1 MHQMFTSLHYREPT
15 EYRQNVNV
23 QGQATGAHLLGG
35 IDKVVNNFKPKMSV
49 KPLLFVDKILLGSV
63 WLMELEL

>member
-35 IDKVVNNFKPKMSV
+35 IDISK
-49 KPLLFVDKILLGSV
+49 GSEQ
-63 WLMELEL
+63 LQTKNECQTSALRG